1 MKVSLLHKTLLATT
15 LFFLATSVVSAQSST
30 GQARR
35 ATKPSPA
42 AVSETR
48 VRSCEAR
55 KDAVTNRMASL
66 VRFANNMLEKFSAIS
81 LRVQQFYTD
90 KVLPTGVTVAN
101 YDALLKDV
109 ADKKAVVETAVAKAQ
124 ADVDDFSCDDSD
136 IRDQYSTFRQ
146 NMQAVKQALQNY
158 RTAIKNLIV
167 AVHSALPTPTPSPT
181 PTATPSPTPTP
192 AI

>member
-1 MKVSLLHKTLLATT
+1 MKVSLLHKTLIATT
-15 LFFLATSVVSAQSST
+15 LFFLATSVVSAQSTT
-30 GQARR
+30 GQTRR
-35 ATKPSPA
+35 AARPSPA

-48 VRSCEAR
+48 LRACEAR

-66 VRFANNMLEKFSAIS
+66 VRFSNNMLEKFNAIS

-101 YDALLKDV
+101 YDALVKDV
-109 ADKKAVVETAVAKAQ
+109 ADKKAVVETAIAAAQ
-124 ADVDDFSCDDSD
+124 ADVNGFSCDDSD

-146 NMQAVKQALQNY
+146 SMQAVKQALQNY

-167 AVHSALPTPTPSPT
+167 AVHSALPTPTPT
-181 PTATPSPTPTP
+181 TTPSPTPTP

>member
-15 LFFLATSVVSAQSST
+15 LFFLATTVVSAQSTT

-35 ATKPSPA
+35 DARPSPA
-42 AVSETR
+42 AVSEAR
-48 VRSCEAR
+48 MRACEAR
-55 KDAVTNRMASL
+55 QDAVTNRMTSL
-66 VRFANNMLEKFSAIS
+66 VRFSNNMLEKFNAIS

-90 KVLPTGVTVAN
+90 KVLPTGATVAN
-101 YDALLKDV
+101 YDALLSDV
-109 ADKKAVVETAVAKAQ
+109 ADKKAVVETAIAAAQ
-124 ADVDDFSCDDSD
+124 ADVSDFSCDDGD

-146 NMQAVKQALQNY
+146 NMQAVKQALHDY

-167 AVHSALPTPTPSPT
+167 AVHSALPTPTP
-181 PTATPSPTPTP
+181 TATPTP